1 MHDTAVLGGGGM
13 AEQSSA
19 VLGGGGIAV
28 HDTAVLGG
36 GGMAERSSAVLG
48 GGGITEHD
56 TAFASNSILP
66 MLRRP
71 GPGVQTRFETVARRI
86 PHPAQPSAGRAS
98 AGQSISRP
106 EHQPT
111 KMQNGWPDGSA

>member
-19 VLGGGGIAV
+19 VLGGGGMAEHEIAV
-28 HDTAVLGG
+28 AGG
-36 GGMAERSSAVLG
+36 GGMAERSIAVLG

-71 GPGVQTRFETVARRI
+71 GPGVQPRFGPAPGEFLSARS
-86 PHPAQPSAGRAS
+86 PSAKPSGRQTVSQAN
-98 AGQSISRP
+98 R
-106 EHQPT
+106 QPT
-111 KMQNGWPDGSA
+111 KMQNGCPAGSA

>member
-13 AEQSSA
+13 AEQPS
-19 VLGGGGIAV
+19 
-28 HDTAVLGG
+28 AVLGG
-36 GGMAERSSAVLG
+36 GGMAEHEIAVAGGGGMAEQSIAVLG

-71 GPGVQTRFETVARRI
+71 GPRR
-86 PHPAQPSAGRAS
+86 PAQIRSPQPANSSA
-98 AGQSISRP
+98 P
-106 EHQPT
+106 ETLSLP
-111 KMQNGWPDGSA
+111 KR

>member
-19 VLGGGGIAV
+19 VLGGGGMAEHEIAV
-28 HDTAVLGG
+28 AGG
-36 GGMAERSSAVLG
+36 GGMAEQSIAVLG

-56 TAFASNSILP
+56 TSFASNSILP

-71 GPGVQTRFETVARRI
+71 GPGVQPRFDPVTRRI
-86 PHPAQPSAGRAS
+86 PARAIPQPPSPPAAQTRQPANR
-98 AGQSISRP
+98 
-106 EHQPT
+106 QPT
-111 KMQNGWPDGSA
+111 KMQNGCPAGSA

>member
-13 AEQSSA
+13 AEQS
-19 VLGGGGIAV
+19 I
-28 HDTAVLGG
+28 AVLGG
-36 GGMAERSSAVLG
+36 GGMAEHEIAVAGGGGMAEQSIAVLG

-71 GPGVQTRFETVARRI
+71 GPGVQPRFGPLSRRNRQ
-86 PHPAQPSAGRAS
+86 PAKPSAG
-98 AGQSISRP
+98 QTVSRP
-106 EHQPT
+106 NRQPT
-111 KMQNGWPDGSA
+111 KMQNGCPAGSA

>member
-13 AEQSSA
+13 AEQPS
-19 VLGGGGIAV
+19 
-28 HDTAVLGG
+28 AVLGG
-36 GGMAERSSAVLG
+36 GGMAEHEIAVAGGGGMAEQSIAVLG

-71 GPGVQTRFETVARRI
+71 GPRRPAQIRSPSAREFLSPRI
-86 PHPAQPSAGRAS
+86 PQPAKR
-98 AGQSISRP
+98 
-106 EHQPT
+106 
-111 KMQNGWPDGSA
+111 